1 VRRSEG
7 LMRQSID
14 ATSTPWPQYAEA
26 VVELILDGRHL
37 VLTPTPFTVP
47 ALAPARGGSARAL
60 SRWRPPIWVLTA
72 GDPYPLELTGA
83 ENAAREKVLIAE
95 LDAAGIEHDP
105 ALGRS
110 PDGSTSEV
118 SRALRGID
126 RARALAIAA
135 RHGQLAV
142 YEIDEDIRCIDVA
155 SGTVVTTRAFVLRE
169 AEAGSED
176 LVGPTGW
183 AG

>member
-1 VRRSEG
+1 
-7 LMRQSID
+7 MRHGID
-14 ATSTPWPQYAEA
+14 PTCAPWPQYAEA

-37 VLTPTPFTVP
+37 VLTPVP
-47 ALAPARGGSARAL
+47 APVPAPLSRAEPNRAL

-83 ENAAREKVLIAE
+83 ENAAREQVLVAE
-95 LDAAGIEHDP
+95 LEAASIQHDP
-105 ALGRS
+105 ALGRA

-142 YEIDEDIRCIDVA
+142 YEIDEHIRCVHVA

-169 AEAGSED
+169 ADAGCED

-183 AG
+183 TG